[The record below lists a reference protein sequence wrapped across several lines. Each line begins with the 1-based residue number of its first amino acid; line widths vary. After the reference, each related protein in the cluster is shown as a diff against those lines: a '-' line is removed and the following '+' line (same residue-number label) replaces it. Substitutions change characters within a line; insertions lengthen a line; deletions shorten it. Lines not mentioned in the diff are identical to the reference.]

1 MINKSKI
8 IILVTGTNT
17 YPWNL
22 NWKECESTWV
32 PLLKQ
37 LGYSVK
43 ISFGDPNL
51 EDYYSDDGDYI
62 RFKTSDGKDG
72 LLDKSIKLPIKWIL
86 EHTDYEY
93 YFRID
98 SDSFVHPVRF
108 NNMLINNITL
118 YNPDYMGIGLPL
130 PGLNITKHFT
140 QYIPESL
147 NWEHHYFASGV
158 AYMVSRKIMPLIF
171 PDLISIEDW
180 ELECDD
186 FVLGRAMKKNNI
198 QLLND
203 TSICFETNERPLIG
217 NTLGIP
223 TPYIGDKDSFLSIQ
237 HYSNGLMHKILVDL
251 LK

>member
-1 MINKSKI
+1 MDKSKV
-8 IILVTGTNT
+8 IILVTGTHT
-17 YPWNL
+17 YPWSL

-32 PLLKQ
+32 PLLRE

-43 ISFGDPNL
+43 IAFGDPNL
-51 EDYYSDDGDYI
+51 ENYYSDEGDYI
-62 RFKTSDGKDG
+62 KFKTSDGKDG

-108 NNMLINNITL
+108 DRMLFNNITN

-130 PGLNITKHFT
+130 PGLDISRRSI
-140 QYIPESL
+140 QYMAESL
-147 NWEHHYFASGV
+147 DWEHHYFASGV
-158 AYMVSRKIMPLIF
+158 AYMVSRKVMPIIL
-171 PDLISIEDW
+171 PDLIAIEDW

-186 FVLGRAMKKNNI
+186 FVLGRAMRSNRI
-198 QLLND
+198 LLLND
-203 TSICFETNERPLIG
+203 TSICFETNENSLIG
-217 NTLGIP
+217 NTIGVP
-223 TPYIGDKDSFLSIQ
+223 TPYIGDKNSFLSIQ
-237 HYSNGLMHKILVDL
+237 HYSNGLMSKILVDL